1 MTELELRQKF
11 VKIAESY
18 LGCKESDGSHKKI
31 IDLYNTIKPLPVGYK
46 VSYTDAWCATYVSA
60 MAQEA
65 GLTSIVFPECG
76 CERMLKLY
84 SKAGRWMENDA
95 YVPQPGDIIFYDWA
109 DNGVGDNRGYSDHVG
124 IVVSVTNGKI
134 KLIEGNAS
142 DSVKY
147 TEREVNGKSI
157 RGFGLPDF
165 ASKATPAPAP
175 AAPTSSVLGNIKT
188 NLDLANAAIEVAK
201 NYKTLYVNGC
211 FGAPMTANNK
221 KRYCNNTS
229 YNKQPERTAMINAA
243 SADTFGFD
251 CICFVKGLLWGWNG
265 NLNHVYGGAT
275 YQSNGVSDIT
285 ESSMLNKCSD
295 ISTDFSNI
303 EVGEYLWMQGH
314 AGIYVGNGL
323 SVECTP
329 KWYNGVQITACN
341 RDKTGYNRRNWTKH
355 GKLPFIKYIQP
366 EQKPSEAVAPYTY
379 EQFIKD
385 IQKIM
390 NVTVTG
396 KGNQDTLNAT
406 VTLSAV
412 VNQTHALVKPVQ
424 KYLYALGYTEV
435 GAADGEAGPLF
446 TQAVNRY
453 QKEKLGYQDGE
464 IAAKGKTWQKLINFT
479 PPKEE
484 PKPVAPAPEK
494 PKEEPKPTP
503 VPEEPKQ
510 ETETKPATPAPENKP
525 SIPAEPETPKLKIGD
540 TVKLVAGARYAN
552 GKTPLSWVY
561 SSKLYIRDFRENES
575 AVIST
580 QKAGP
585 ITGVV
590 YLKDLVPYNSV
601 YDIIVTANLLNVRHK
616 PTTNSDIVN
625 QIKKN
630 TRHTIY
636 EEENGWGHILNSG
649 WISLNYAR
657 KV

>member
-65 GLTSIVFPECG
+65 GLTSIAFPECG

-95 YVPQPGDIIFYDWA
+95 YVPQPGDIIFYDWG
-109 DNGVGDNRGYSDHVG
+109 DNGVGDNQGYSDHVG

-147 TEREVNGKSI
+147 TERDVNGKSI

-211 FGAPMTANNK
+211 FGAPMTDNNK

-295 ISTDFSNI
+295 ISTDFSSI

-329 KWYNGVQITACN
+329 KWSNGV
-341 RDKTGYNRRNWTKH
+341 
-355 GKLPFIKYIQP
+355 
-366 EQKPSEAVAPYTY
+366 
-379 EQFIKD
+379 
-385 IQKIM
+385 
-390 NVTVTG
+390 
-396 KGNQDTLNAT
+396 
-406 VTLSAV
+406 
-412 VNQTHALVKPVQ
+412 
-424 KYLYALGYTEV
+424 
-435 GAADGEAGPLF
+435 
-446 TQAVNRY
+446 
-453 QKEKLGYQDGE
+453 
-464 IAAKGKTWQKLINFT
+464 
-479 PPKEE
+479 
-484 PKPVAPAPEK
+484 
-494 PKEEPKPTP
+494 
-503 VPEEPKQ
+503 
-510 ETETKPATPAPENKP
+510 
-525 SIPAEPETPKLKIGD
+525 
-540 TVKLVAGARYAN
+540 
-552 GKTPLSWVY
+552 
-561 SSKLYIRDFRENES
+561 
-575 AVIST
+575 
-580 QKAGP
+580 
-585 ITGVV
+585 
-590 YLKDLVPYNSV
+590 
-601 YDIIVTANLLNVRHK
+601 
-616 PTTNSDIVN
+616 
-625 QIKKN
+625 
-630 TRHTIY
+630 
-636 EEENGWGHILNSG
+636 
-649 WISLNYAR
+649 
-657 KV
+657 

>member
-46 VSYTDAWCATYVSA
+46 MSYTDAWCATYVSA

-84 SKAGRWMENDA
+84 SNAGRWMENDA

-109 DNGVGDNRGYSDHVG
+109 DNGVGDNQGYSDHVG

-147 TEREVNGKSI
+147 TERDVNGKSI

-165 ASKATPAPAP
+165 ASKSTPAPAP
-175 AAPTSSVLGNIKT
+175 VAPTSSVLGNIKT
-188 NLDLANAAIEVAK
+188 NLDLAEAAKAVVK
-201 NYKTLYVNGC
+201 NYKTLYVMGC
-211 FGAPMTANNK
+211 FGAPMNTKNK
-221 KRYCNNTS
+221 TRYCNNHS
-229 YNKQPERTAMINAA
+229 YNKQSKRTAMIQAA

-251 CICFVKGLLWGWNG
+251 CVCFIKGLLWGWEG
-265 NLNHVYGGAT
+265 NINHVYGGAS
-275 YQSNGVSDIT
+275 YKSNSVPDIGAD
-285 ESSMLNKCSD
+285 SIINVCSD
-295 ISTDFSNI
+295 ISTDFSKI
-303 EVGEYLWMQGH
+303 EIGELCWMQGH
-314 AGIYVGNGL
+314 VGIYVGDGL

-329 KWYNGVQITACN
+329 SWTNNVQFTACN
-341 RDKTGYNRRNWTKH
+341 QNKSGYNRRNWTKH
-355 GKLPFIKYIQP
+355 GKLPYI
-366 EQKPSEAVAPYTY
+366 SYVAS
-379 EQFIKD
+379 
-385 IQKIM
+385 
-390 NVTVTG
+390 N
-396 KGNQDTLNAT
+396 
-406 VTLSAV
+406 
-412 VNQTHALVKPVQ
+412 
-424 KYLYALGYTEV
+424 
-435 GAADGEAGPLF
+435 
-446 TQAVNRY
+446 
-453 QKEKLGYQDGE
+453 KE
-464 IAAKGKTWQKLINFT
+464 
-479 PPKEE
+479 
-484 PKPVAPAPEK
+484 

-503 VPEEPKQ
+503 TPEEPKQ

-580 QKAGP
+580 QKTGP

>member
-46 VSYTDAWCATYVSA
+46 VSYTDAWCAIYVSA

-84 SKAGRWMENDA
+84 SNAGRWMENDA
-95 YVPQPGDIIFYDWA
+95 YVPQSGDIIFYDWD
-109 DNGVGDNRGYSDHVG
+109 DNGAGDNKGYSDHVG

-147 TEREVNGKSI
+147 TERDVNGKSI

-165 ASKATPAPAP
+165 ASKASPAPTP

-211 FGAPMTANNK
+211 FGAPMTDNNK

-229 YNKQPERTAMINAA
+229 FNKRPERTAMINAA

-265 NLNHVYGGAT
+265 NLNHTYGGAT
-275 YQSNGVSDIT
+275 YQSNGVPDVT

-323 SVECTP
+323 SVECTT
-329 KWYNGVQITACN
+329 KWSNGVQITACN
-341 RDKTGYNRRNWTKH
+341 RDKSGYNRRNWTKH
-355 GKLPFIKYIQP
+355 GKLPFIKYVQT
-366 EQKPSEAVAPYTY
+366 EQKPSATITPYTY

-406 VTLSAV
+406 VTLSAKI
-412 VNQTHALVKPVQ
+412 NQTHALVKPVQ

-464 IAAKGKTWQKLINFT
+464 ITAKEKTWQQLINFT
-479 PPKEE
+479 PSKDE
-484 PKPVAPAPEK
+484 PKPAAPAPEK
-494 PKEEPKPTP
+494 PKEEI
-503 VPEEPKQ
+503 
-510 ETETKPATPAPENKP
+510 ETKPATPAPENKP
-525 SIPAEPETPKLKIGD
+525 STPAEPEAPKLKIGD
-540 TVKLVAGARYAN
+540 TVKLVAGAKYAN
-552 GKTPLSWVY
+552 GKIPLSWVY
-561 SSKLYIRDFRENES
+561 SSKLYVREFRENES

-580 QKAGP
+580 QKTGP

-590 YLKDLVPYNSV
+590 YLKDLVPYNGV
-601 YDIIVTANLLNVRHK
+601 YDVVITANLLNVRYK

-649 WISLNYAR
+649 WISLNYTR